1 MQNANIKQFEGTC
14 DGGADSLDAGFVAG
28 AWFVKNDGS
37 ADQTFTIGGQAITV
51 KAGEGI
57 PVVVKA
63 RTATINGA
71 SGGYRITAYE
81 NADACPDERQHDT
94 TTGQIADSAVT
105 EAKLATGAATADKIG
120 ALAVTEAKLGNGAV
134 TTDKLGA
141 LAVTEAKLGASSVT
155 EAKLGTGAVTADKV
169 GVGAVTHS
177 KKKIV
182 GLVALADADAVLTAA
197 QLVDSG
203 IFTQTPTAARG
214 LTTDT
219 AAAIAA
225 AIPGQQ
231 NGTWFDVVIVNKT
244 AGAFDITLLAGA
256 NVSIE
261 GSPVISSLGA
271 KSGTFRFCVTPAG
284 VSAVRIA

>member
-1 MQNANIKQFEGTC
+1 MNNANIKHFESTC

-28 AWFVKNDGS
+28 GWFVKNDGS

-63 RTATINGA
+63 RTASINGA

-105 EAKLATGAATADKIG
+105 EAKL
-120 ALAVTEAKLGNGAV
+120 GNGAV
-134 TTDKLGA
+134 TTD
-141 LAVTEAKLGASSVT
+141 
-155 EAKLGTGAVTADKV
+155 KLGTGAVTADKV